1 MYFINWIHSLALL
14 SLFIYTHTHTGICT
28 KALIIL
34 PHTRSFSFSPPSVF
48 LFWRSFLCT
57 SKSNIWVSLYLVEQ
71 DLQDIVGRMCEP
83 EQFTLWESPIYR
95 YTQTCI
101 NTHTQTSSTHKMSVL
116 TLNHSLTVCWY
127 STRLPAATRVWQIID
142 LYFCI
147 VRVRLY
153 FQVRDTANTTLN
165 IWLNAT
171 FNILKRLQKQK
182 RGDKS

>member
-1 MYFINWIHSLALL
+1 MCACVREGQLVCSQSQQLEHSSVIIPPLSNLHTWLMYFINWIHSLALL
-14 SLFIYTHTHTGICT
+14 SLFSFTHTHTGICT

-101 NTHTQTSSTHKMSVL
+101 NTHTHRQAVL
-116 TLNHSLTVCWY
+116 TKCQCLHSTTASQFADIQLDFQLPHVC
-127 STRLPAATRVWQIID
+127 
-142 LYFCI
+142 
-147 VRVRLY
+147 
-153 FQVRDTANTTLN
+153 
-165 IWLNAT
+165 
-171 FNILKRLQKQK
+171 
-182 RGDKS
+182 DKL